1 MPSTRP
7 TTSSAPTRSSPPC
20 WRTLDV
26 QIDCY
31 ERHNRYLIPFG
42 CVSTHIKDG
51 GIITEELKDF
61 MRLNLLDP
69 DSYAGDGLGVR
80 RAVQLN
86 WRKIAGGMGFDFGD
100 LNDDQLSDDYH
111 YLIFPNITMNIH
123 CNSVMVFPP
132 GARTKPTPTGCTTT
146 CRTTPVSGR
155 PGAAAKAAASAVQ
168 ARGGVHRRS
177 AGPGRLQL
185 GDGAGRDE
193 LGRLPGAVDL
203 QPGAAHP
210 SLPQGPLTTT
220 CSATP
225 SSGCSGQ

>member
-1 MPSTRP
+1 MDAFNETYHVFGTHPQL
-7 TTSSAPTRSSPPC
+7 TTMLED
-20 WRTLDV
+20 LDV

-123 CNSVMVFPP
+123 CNSVMVFRQRPHETDPNRMYYDLQNYSLFPAGQEPP
-132 GARTKPTPTGCTTT
+132 P
-146 CRTTPVSGR
+146 R
-155 PGAAAKAAASAVQ
+155 PQHRQFKHGEESIGEVLDQDASNLAMVQ
-168 ARGGVHRRS
+168 AGMNS
-177 AGPGRLQL
+177 AGYRGLWISSQ
-185 GDGAGRDE
+185 E
-193 LGRLPGAVDL
+193 LRIRHFHKTIDDYMQRNPIKWM
-203 QPGAAHP
+203 
-210 SLPQGPLTTT
+210 
-220 CSATP
+220 
-225 SSGCSGQ
+225 